1 MIVDA
6 LVIGLGKI
14 GLTSDLKNNK
24 IISHCKSLNKS
35 KKFNLI
41 GGVDKSLNSRKLFS
55 FLYKKKSFSSI
66 KSALKN
72 LDPNLIIVATPTQT
86 HLSIIK
92 KIILFKNKNLKCVL
106 VEKPVGKNFYETK
119 KIFNILN
126 KNNITGFVN
135 FQRNS
140 NPMFIKLSR
149 DLKKERLLSCEV
161 KYSGGMVN
169 NGSHFLQLFRYFFG
183 PIMNY
188 ILIEKKTVNKYD
200 FRFTGFIFFKK
211 ANVYFL
217 PDYNSKLVHSFK
229 INNSIGVYE
238 YKNIQNSITFTKFS
252 GKYKKKRIS
261 TIDKSQSNVINEIE
275 KFFLKKKYKLIKLK
289 DFLETKSIL
298 TKIKNER

>member
-1 MIVDA
+1 MILDA

-41 GGVDKSLNSRKLFS
+41 GGVDRSLNSRKLFT
-55 FLYKKKSFSSI
+55 FVYKKKSFFSI

-72 LDPNLIIVATPTQT
+72 LDPDLIIVATPTQT
-86 HLSIIK
+86 HLSIIN
-92 KIILFKNKNLKCVL
+92 KIVLFKNKNLKCIL
-106 VEKPVGKNFYETK
+106 IEKPVGKDFYETN

-126 KNNITGFVN
+126 KNKITVFVN

-140 NPMFIKLSR
+140 NPVFIKLNR
-149 DLKKERLLSCEV
+149 DLKKEKLISCEV
-161 KYSGGMVN
+161 KYSGGMIN

-183 PIMNY
+183 PIINY
-188 ILIEKKTVNKYD
+188 ILIEKKIVNKYD
-200 FRFTGFIFFKK
+200 FRFTGFVFFKK

-229 INNSIGVYE
+229 INSSIGVYE
-238 YKNIQNSITFTKFS
+238 YKNLKNIITFTNFYKN
-252 GKYKKKRIS
+252 YKKNFFVA
-261 TIDKSQSNVINEIE
+261 KSQLNVFNEIRR
-275 KFFLKKKYKLIKLK
+275 FFLKENYTLVKLK
-289 DFLETKSIL
+289 NFLEIKSIL
-298 TKIKNER
+298 TKIKNEK